1 MKLIVKPHK
10 KERGRART
18 LLAYHLAVKTG
29 EFKDNGKVKALYR
42 KTGTVML

>member
-1 MKLIVKPHK
+1 MKTVKNEGLYVPDTYC
-10 KERGRART
+10 RGGIK
-18 LLAYHLAVKTG
+18 AVKTG